1 MAFVFERGENLL
13 QNGILHFKFS
23 QSSRNRVSKLEFT
36 HDFLKGWH
44 LKGYAVSTCVY
55 MKGEVNRQTAF
66 HGKKKKKIRSSQ
78 WIVTVLHLPG
88 SLN

>member
-1 MAFVFERGENLL
+1 MVYYMHFV
-13 QNGILHFKFS
+13 FKFS

-66 HGKKKKKIRSSQ
+66 HGKRKKNQKQPMDRNCSAPARKLKLDKARS
-78 WIVTVLHLPG
+78 
-88 SLN
+88 